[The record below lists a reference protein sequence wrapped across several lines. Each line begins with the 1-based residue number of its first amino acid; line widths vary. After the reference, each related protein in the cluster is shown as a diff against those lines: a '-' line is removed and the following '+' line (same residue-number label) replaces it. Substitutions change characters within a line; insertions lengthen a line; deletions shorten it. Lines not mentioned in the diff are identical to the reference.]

1 MSAPDLTTT
10 IQKLINQESL
20 PDSYADTVKKTILP
34 LAQHIHS
41 LRKARE
47 EPIIIGIHGA
57 QGTGKSTLTEFL
69 RELLT
74 IHYRIPTASFSLD
87 DLYLTR
93 AEREQLAQSVHPLFI
108 TRGVPGTHDIA
119 LGQQVIDQLK
129 AAGPDTETLIP
140 AFDKSRDDRCPRDQW
155 PVFRGRAEVIL
166 IEGWCMGAVPAA
178 SEAELMEPVN
188 ELERAEDPEGTWRQY
203 VNRCLKGEYSR
214 FFSQVDSLIML
225 KAPSMECVLQWRTL
239 QEHKL
244 RERNRYAPKQ
254 GGENNE
260 TARPSRIMSDEEVVR
275 FIMHYERI
283 TRASL
288 EEMPAR
294 ADCVINVGEDH
305 SFGEPLIRQRQ

>member
-41 LRKARE
+41 LRQARA
-47 EPIIIGIHGA
+47 EPITIGIHGA

-74 IHYRIPTASFSLD
+74 LHYRIPTASFSLD

-93 AEREQLAQSVHPLFI
+93 AEREQLAEEVHSLFI
-108 TRGVPGTHDIA
+108 TRGVPGTHDIT

-129 AAGPDTETLIP
+129 AACADTETPIP
-140 AFDKSRDDRCPRDQW
+140 AFDKSSDDRRPAGQW
-155 PVFRGRAEVIL
+155 PLFRGRAEVIL
-166 IEGWCMGAVPAA
+166 IEGWCMGAEPAA
-178 SEAELMEPVN
+178 SDRELMEPVN
-188 ELERAEDPEGTWRQY
+188 DLERHEDREGAWRQY
-203 VNRCLKGEYSR
+203 VNRCLRGEYGQ
-214 FFSQVDSLIML
+214 FFNQVDSLLML
-225 KAPSMECVLQWRTL
+225 KAPSMECVLRWRTL

-244 RERNRYAPKQ
+244 RERARGAPKEGKINSESTQ
-254 GGENNE
+254 
-260 TARPSRIMSDEEVVR
+260 PLRIMSDDEVVR

-288 EEMPAR
+288 AEMPAR

>member
-34 LAQHIHS
+34 LAQHLHS
-41 LRKARE
+41 LRQDRS
-47 EPIIIGIHGA
+47 EPIVIGIHGA

-74 IHYRIPTASFSLD
+74 THYRIPTASFSLD

-93 AEREQLAQSVHPLFI
+93 AEREQRAEDTHPLFI
-108 TRGVPGTHDIA
+108 TRGVPGTHDID
-119 LGQQVIDQLK
+119 LGQQVIEQLK
-129 AAGPDTETLIP
+129 AAGPNTETPIP
-140 AFDKSRDDRCPRDQW
+140 AFDKSRDDRRPQHQW
-155 PVFRGRAEVIL
+155 PVFRGRAEVVL
-166 IEGWCMGAVPAA
+166 IEGWCMGAEPAA
-178 SEAELMEPVN
+178 SETELMEPVN
-188 ELERAEDPEGTWRQY
+188 ELEQSEDPEGIWRQH
-203 VNRCLKGEYSR
+203 VNRCLRGEYR
-214 FFSQVDSLIML
+214 QFFSQVDSLIML
-225 KAPSMECVLQWRTL
+225 RAPSMECVLKWRTL

-244 RERNRYAPKQ
+244 RERISDAPKE
-254 GGENNE
+254 GGRHAEP
-260 TARPSRIMSDEEVVR
+260 APPLRIMSDDEVAR

-288 EEMPAR
+288 AEMPAR

>member
-1 MSAPDLTTT
+1 MTAT
-10 IQKLINQESL
+10 IQNLINQESL
-20 PDSYADTVKKTILP
+20 PNSYADTVEKTILP

-41 LRKARE
+41 LRQAQER
-47 EPIIIGIHGA
+47 PVVIGIHGA

-74 IHYRIPTASFSLD
+74 THYHTPTASFSLD

-93 AEREQLAQSVHPLFI
+93 VEREKLAEDVHPLFI

-119 LGQQVIDQLK
+119 LGQQVIDQLE
-129 AAGPDTETLIP
+129 AAGRDTETPIP
-140 AFDKSRDDRCPRDQW
+140 AFDKSRDDRKPRQQW
-155 PVFRGRAEVIL
+155 PVFRGRAEAIL
-166 IEGWCMGAVPAA
+166 VEGWCMGAVPAT
-178 SEAELMEPVN
+178 SEEELMEPVN
-188 ELERAEDPEGTWRQY
+188 ELERSEDPEGTWRQY
-203 VNRCLKGEYSR
+203 VDRCLRGEYSR
-214 FFSQVDSLIML
+214 FFSHLDNLIML
-225 KAPSMECVLQWRTL
+225 RAPSMECVLQWRTL

-244 RERNRYAPKQ
+244 RKRTDGAPKDRSVDTGPAQ
-254 GGENNE
+254 
-260 TARPSRIMSDEEVVR
+260 PSRIMSDREVVR

-288 EEMPAR
+288 AEMPAR

>member
-41 LRKARE
+41 LRQART
-47 EPIIIGIHGA
+47 EPITIGIHGA

-74 IHYRIPTASFSLD
+74 VHYRIPTASFSLD

-93 AEREQLAQSVHPLFI
+93 AEREQLAEEIHPLFL
-108 TRGVPGTHDIA
+108 TRGVPGTHDIT
-119 LGQQVIDQLK
+119 LGLQVIDQLK
-129 AAGPDTETLIP
+129 AAGADTETPIP
-140 AFDKSRDDRCPRDQW
+140 AFDKSRDDRRPAHQW

-166 IEGWCMGAVPAA
+166 IEGWCMGAEPAA
-178 SEAELMEPVN
+178 SDGELMAPVN
-188 ELERAEDPEGTWRQY
+188 ELERHEDPEGTWRQY
-203 VNRCLKGEYSR
+203 VNRCLRGEYGD
-214 FFSQVDSLIML
+214 FFSQVDCLIML
-225 KAPSMECVLQWRTL
+225 KAPSMECVLRWRTL

-244 RERNRYAPKQ
+244 RERAGSAPKE
-254 GGENNE
+254 GEKNGESNQ
-260 TARPSRIMSDEEVVR
+260 PSRIMSDEEVVR

-288 EEMPAR
+288 AEMPAR
-294 ADCVINVGEDH
+294 ADCLVNVGEDH

>member
-1 MSAPDLTTT
+1 MTTT
-10 IQKLINQESL
+10 IQNLINQESL
-20 PDSYADTVKKTILP
+20 PASYADTVKKTILP

-47 EPIIIGIHGA
+47 EPVVIGINGA

-74 IHYRIPTASFSLD
+74 THYRMPTASFSLD

-93 AEREQLAQSVHPLFI
+93 AEREKLAQDVHPLFI

-119 LGQQVIDQLK
+119 LGQRVIDQLK
-129 AAGPDTETLIP
+129 AAGPGTETRIP
-140 AFDKSRDDRCPRDQW
+140 VFDKSRDDRSPQHLW

-166 IEGWCMGAVPAA
+166 IEGWCMGAAPAA
-178 SEAELMEPVN
+178 SESELMQPVN
-188 ELERAEDPEGTWRQY
+188 ELERSEDPEGTWRQY
-203 VNRCLKGEYSR
+203 VNRCLKGGYGR
-214 FFSQVDSLIML
+214 FFNQIDSLIML
-225 KAPSMECVLQWRTL
+225 RAPSMECVLEWRTL

-244 RERNRYAPKQ
+244 RERSGVAPKESEIASEAAQ
-254 GGENNE
+254 
-260 TARPSRIMSDEEVVR
+260 PSRIMSDEEVVR

-288 EEMPAR
+288 DEMPAR
-294 ADCVINVGEDH
+294 ADCLINVAEDH
-305 SFGEPLIRQRQ
+305 SFGEPLIRQRS

>member
-41 LRKARE
+41 LRQAQER
-47 EPIIIGIHGA
+47 PVVIGIHGA

-74 IHYRIPTASFSLD
+74 THYHTPTASFSLD

-93 AEREQLAQSVHPLFI
+93 AEREKLAEDVHPLFI

-129 AAGPDTETLIP
+129 AAGPGTETPIP
-140 AFDKSRDDRCPRDQW
+140 AFDKARDDRKPRPQW

-166 IEGWCMGAVPAA
+166 IEGWCMGAVPAG
-178 SEAELMEPVN
+178 SDEELMEPVN
-188 ELERAEDPEGTWRQY
+188 ELERSEDPQGTWRQY
-203 VNRCLKGEYSR
+203 VNRCLKGEYQR
-214 FFSQVDSLIML
+214 FFNQIDCLIML
-225 KAPSMECVLQWRTL
+225 RAPSMECVLQWRTL

-244 RERNRYAPKQ
+244 RERTDRASKECSADAGYAQ
-254 GGENNE
+254 
-260 TARPSRIMSDEEVVR
+260 PSRIMSDREVVR

-288 EEMPAR
+288 AEMPAR

-305 SFGEPLIRQRQ
+305 SFGEALIRQQL

>member
-10 IQKLINQESL
+10 IKTLINQESL
-20 PDSYADTVKKTILP
+20 PDAYADTVKKTILP
-34 LAQHIHS
+34 LAQHLHS
-41 LRKARE
+41 LRQDRAG
-47 EPIIIGIHGA
+47 PIVIGIHGA
-57 QGTGKSTLTEFL
+57 QGTGKSTLTVFL

-74 IHYRIPTASFSLD
+74 KHYRIPTASFSLD

-93 AEREQLAQSVHPLFI
+93 AERERLAEDVHPLFI

-129 AAGPDTETLIP
+129 AADSGTETPIP
-140 AFDKSRDDRCPRDQW
+140 AFDKSRDDRSQQYQW

-166 IEGWCMGAVPAA
+166 VEGWCMGAVPAA
-178 SEAELMEPVN
+178 SDEELMEPVN
-188 ELERAEDPEGTWRQY
+188 ELERSEDPEGTWRQY
-203 VNRCLKGEYSR
+203 VNRCLKGDYSR

-225 KAPSMECVLQWRTL
+225 RAPSMECVLQWRTL

-244 RERNRYAPKQ
+244 RERMSCAPKE
-254 GGENNE
+254 GG
-260 TARPSRIMSDEEVVR
+260 ARSGAAQPSRIMSDEEVVR